1 MRTRRGAGTLA
12 VGLVL
17 LFLVSL
23 IPPMHPHQG
32 DTLITPSVEES
43 TPLGQFQA
51 LTIGSWPDGA
61 NERVEVSVPDGHAIK
76 SLEIDLQASTLA
88 SSLSSTLT
96 SAGDFAGGATYD
108 GMSVNGS
115 SLSILPSGASWDFE
129 DPAHGWTLGGGG
141 NVWKVGFD
149 STIGQT
155 NGVVSGSNALYTY
168 DGNYGYMTGTQWA
181 TSPTLDCSGCT
192 GNWNLKFM
200 RRLGV
205 ENNYWDDATVQA
217 KNAQGN
223 WVQVWANGGS
233 TINEASFNQQTI
245 DISSQLRNNPNFAI
259 RFGLGPTDQSVH
271 FTGWNIDDIIIEPNG
286 GTTGDGEGNWTS
298 APFGPSLIGRGEN
311 LAHGLLHMDAFIPSG
326 SEFDWQ
332 ILDASTNQP
341 VPGFERLT
349 SSWVDLGMIEAERF
363 PLLRLKIH
371 MKESP
376 GGFAPEIFSI
386 SMNGNLHQSFD
397 ADPSESGWQLGT
409 ATWSNSAI
417 VSSGTVQS
425 NVYHVRSGFSQIH
438 VNNSQT
444 GGGQLQVSVDAGV
457 SWMGLEDDDKVQLT
471 QPAYLAQFRMINA
484 TGGGTYTWSD
494 FQAELVRTSLPDGVR
509 FDVGLDGASEWS
521 LDGAGHGVFGL
532 QNTMVTDEW
541 WVINAVEPASAASL
555 EVAVPTRGVHA
566 FSFAVAS
573 PSGTLA
579 SPFLAMAVNG
589 QDILS
594 RNLGNIND
602 FAMVSLTAS
611 ELTTLNNALAQAT
624 AVYGPAGLP
633 MAAVEVRIGSS
644 LSSEDLLFGGVFAP
658 YDAEVSLALNAGHPL
673 VLGLNHA
680 LSSAI
685 PVLGQRTVSLPLRL
699 DGTGSVAVGVMEVE
713 SQASVKALE
722 LTVHN
727 VTDTLVPGLDW
738 VESEASFDFTPLGIT
753 DALTHAKQSSWM
765 VELHLSGAQQQSKL
779 QCPIASLPI
788 TSTSLAACT
797 ATGTALIWFD
807 EGTSGSISVVGSGQ
821 YLEVM
826 HHFRFPDGWDDE
838 AAATMSVS
846 LISASGPLLPVSK
859 VFGLG
864 HDNGVENDVEIKS
877 WSMLS
882 NNGIRSSAA
891 YPYLRAGEVV
901 NLEVQLGFENTSEGV
916 PRSGQNL
923 VRFLVDGSEYATT
936 MLLEDGVALLP
947 YTVPMGRP
955 SVTLGVEVVPL
966 RGQNV
971 VSTLPNSL
979 TFLFDNVPPTL
990 MSSSVEEFD
999 SRDVAPRTPLSFTV
1013 ADLPH
1018 LPTHANLHLWQSWL
1032 NDGNQ
1037 NGVMDADE
1045 VVVRPLVLP
1054 ENLTLLMGEYSTSID
1069 TSQASQ
1075 TDYFVGW
1082 LEIADSAGHIMAD
1095 GGSITQPMFNVQLNS
1110 NGAPSLGA
1118 TSLGWADGQ
1127 VSPWLHPQETY
1138 EIRVPVWEQN
1148 GINDLSEIVLELAS
1162 NSAQPA
1168 SIHWNQTTGACESTN
1183 AYVEVESCDLVPAD
1197 ADDLFS
1203 RNGEFVVHFTIEW
1216 GYDPDLSVVRVP
1228 QISLLDQS
1236 GQSNRF
1242 MLEPLSWRFS
1252 GELAIDPDSIRIELP
1267 NEAND
1272 SLGYWVQP
1280 RTTFEVMGD
1289 VVWYRTGSSPTQP
1302 LNIELTLGENNFE
1315 GEVMNGT
1322 FQGSMLAPL
1331 VDGTYGLYGDL
1342 MDAPNGAVYRGD
1354 DAAFVWFIV
1363 DNQAPRVAAVDR
1375 PGFNTMLAE
1384 DDWNDL
1390 QFELRLDENAQ
1401 LDENSLRLHW
1411 SLNEA
1416 GLGLNSYVFDNG
1428 SLPLEI
1434 AGERRNGE
1442 SIPVRCTLDVD
1453 ALMIPAFRTKA
1464 VELRVWVSGNDEAG
1478 LSIDAV
1484 YNDIYAPLRV
1494 WNLEQRVPL
1503 YSISTI
1509 EMKPNSDIHQ
1519 GDLIEVSALITNN
1532 GLADGEANLVLEQV
1546 ESSGARTRLDA
1557 RVVEIQTGGQM
1568 TYQFLWKPG
1577 RDGSQWLELSIVNGP
1592 NAQSAT
1598 VLVDEPRSDGVFG
1611 TISTVNPALLVVV
1624 LLLTAGLVA
1633 LLVFGLRRE
1642 AAPLPIPPPARP
1654 KQVAPIPA
1662 DPASSGP
1669 YGTEQATRSPGE
1681 NPYQ

>member
-1 MRTRRGAGTLA
+1 MRTGRGAGALA

-17 LFLVSL
+17 IFLLSL
-23 IPPMHPHQG
+23 VPATHHEGSP
-32 DTLITPSVEES
+32 TLDAPSVVES
-43 TPLGQFQA
+43 TPLGQLQT

-61 NERVEVSVPDGHAIK
+61 NQRVEVSVPDGHAIK
-76 SLEIDLQASTLA
+76 SLDVDLEAGTLNNPMG
-88 SSLSSTLT
+88 SVLT
-96 SAGDFAGGATYD
+96 DAGDFDQNAVYD
-108 GMSVNGS
+108 GMDVNKSSLQILPQDWSYDFESGSFGPEWTRSGSSNWAIVSDTRLGGAKLAKAGTISHNQESRLTLDVSQLPASTGTFRYSVSSEGSFDYLLFCIDNTGCSRYSGYNYRWSGTVNNGNQAFTIPATAQTLTWKYVKDGSVNSGS
-115 SLSILPSGASWDFE
+115 DTAWADDIVITPSGG
-129 DPAHGWTLGGGG
+129 PG
-141 NVWKVGFD
+141 N
-149 STIGQT
+149 
-155 NGVVSGSNALYTY
+155 
-168 DGNYGYMTGTQWA
+168 
-181 TSPTLDCSGCT
+181 
-192 GNWNLKFM
+192 
-200 RRLGV
+200 
-205 ENNYWDDATVQA
+205 
-217 KNAQGN
+217 
-223 WVQVWANGGS
+223 
-233 TINEASFNQQTI
+233 
-245 DISSQLRNNPNFAI
+245 
-259 RFGLGPTDQSVH
+259 
-271 FTGWNIDDIIIEPNG
+271 
-286 GTTGDGEGNWTS
+286 GEGNWTS
-298 APFGPSLIGRGEN
+298 DVFGPSLLGRGEH
-311 LAHGLLHMDAFIPSG
+311 LSHGLLHMDARIYPG
-326 SEFDWQ
+326 SVFEWQ
-332 ILDASTNQP
+332 VLDASTSSP

-349 SSWVDLGMIEAERF
+349 STWADLGMIDAQAY
-363 PLLRLKIH
+363 PLLRFKVH
-371 MKESP
+371 MKE
-376 GGFAPEIFSI
+376 APDGETSEIRSW
-386 SMNGNLHQSFD
+386 SLNGHLHKSFD
-397 ADPSESGWQLGT
+397 SDPTDEGWTLQGGS
-409 ATWSNSAI
+409 WSNGAI
-417 VSSGTVQS
+417 TSSTSVLS
-425 NVYHVRSGFSQIH
+425 DTYHVRSGFSAIDT
-438 VNNSQT
+438 NSTHT
-444 GGGQLQVSVDAGV
+444 GAGVLQYSLDGGQSWQSIDAVGREQLQ
-457 SWMGLEDDDKVQLT
+457 
-471 QPAYLAQFRMINA
+471 QPAYMVQFRMVNA
-484 TGGGTYTWSD
+484 TGGGTFTWSD
-494 FQAELVRTSLPDGVR
+494 FQAELIRTSIPDGVR
-509 FDVGLDGASEWS
+509 LDVGLDGANEWS

-532 QNTMVTDEW
+532 QNTWVTDDMW
-541 WVINAVEPASAASL
+541 ATYAIEPANAASL
-555 EVAVPTRGVHA
+555 EVAVPNRGVHA

-594 RNLGNIND
+594 RNLDNIND
-602 FAMVSLTAS
+602 LSIVTLTAS
-611 ELTTLNNALAQAT
+611 ELTTLNNALSQASGQH
-624 AVYGPAGLP
+624 GPAGLP
-633 MAAVEVRIGSS
+633 MATVEVRIGSS
-644 LSSEDLLFGGVFAP
+644 LSSEDLLVGGVFAP
-658 YDAEVSLALNAGHPL
+658 YDADVSMALNAGHPL

-680 LSSAI
+680 LSSTI
-685 PVLGQRTVSLPLRL
+685 PALGQRTVTLPLRL
-699 DGTGSVAVGVMEVE
+699 DGTGSVAMGVMDME
-713 SQASVKALE
+713 SQPSVKALE

-738 VESEASFDFTPLGIT
+738 VESVASFDFTPLGIT
-753 DALTHAKQSSWM
+753 DALTHAKQSSWL

-807 EGTSGSISVVGSGQ
+807 EGTSGSISAVGSGQ
-821 YLEVM
+821 FLEVM

-846 LISASGPLLPVSK
+846 LISSSGPLLPVSK

-864 HDNGVENDVEIKS
+864 LDNGVENDVEIKS
-877 WSMLS
+877 WSVLS

-901 NLEVQLGFENTSEGV
+901 HMEVQLGFENTTEGM
-916 PRSGQNL
+916 PRSGQTL
-923 VRFLVDGSEYATT
+923 VRFLVDGNEYATT
-936 MLLEDGVALLP
+936 TLLQDGVALFP
-947 YTVPMGRP
+947 YTVPMGR
-955 SVTLGVEVVPL
+955 SSMTLGVEVVPL
-966 RGQNV
+966 RGQSV
-971 VSTLPNSL
+971 VSSLPDTL

-990 MSSSVEEFD
+990 MSSSVEAFD

-1013 ADLPH
+1013 ADRPH

-1045 VVVRPLVLP
+1045 VVVRPLTLP
-1054 ENLTLLMGEYSTSID
+1054 ENLTLLMGEYSATID
-1069 TSQASQ
+1069 TSKASQ
-1075 TDYFVGW
+1075 ADYFLGW

-1095 GGSITQPMFNVQLNS
+1095 GGSISQPMFNVQLNS

-1118 TSLGWADGQ
+1118 TSLGWNDGQ

-1138 EIRVPVWEQN
+1138 ELRVPVWEQN
-1148 GINDLSEIVLELAS
+1148 GINDLSEIVLELAA
-1162 NSAQPA
+1162 NTAQPA
-1168 SIHWNQTTGACESTN
+1168 AIHWNQTTGVCESMN
-1183 AYVEVESCDLVPAD
+1183 VYVEVESCDLVPAD
-1197 ADDLFS
+1197 AEDLFS
-1203 RNGEFVVHFTIEW
+1203 RNGEFVVHFTVEW

-1252 GELAIDPDSIRIELP
+1252 GELAIDPDSIRIALP

-1280 RTTFEVMGD
+1280 RTTFDVMGD
-1289 VVWYRTGSSPTQP
+1289 LVWYRTGTSPSQP
-1302 LNIELTLGENNFE
+1302 LDVELTLGENNLE
-1315 GEVMNGT
+1315 ADVINGT

-1342 MDAPNGAVYRGD
+1342 RDAPNGAVYRGD

-1384 DDWNDL
+1384 EDWKDL

-1401 LDENSLRLHW
+1401 LDESSLRLHW

-1434 AGERRNGE
+1434 LGERRNGE

-1464 VELRVWVSGNDEAG
+1464 VELRVWVTGDDEAG

-1484 YNDIYAPLRV
+1484 YNDINAPLRV
-1494 WNLEQRVPL
+1494 WNLEQRVPV
-1503 YSISTI
+1503 YSISNI

-1519 GDLIEVSALITNN
+1519 GDLIEVSALITNS

-1546 ESSGARTRLDA
+1546 ESSGARTRLEA
-1557 RVVEIQTGGQM
+1557 RVVDVQAGEQM
-1568 TYQFLWKPG
+1568 IYQFLWKPG

-1592 NAQSAT
+1592 NAQSPT

-1611 TISTVNPALLVVV
+1611 TISTVNPVLLVVV
-1624 LLLTAGLVA
+1624 FLLTVGLVA

-1642 AAPLPIPPPARP
+1642 EIPAAPLRPNATKQAPAIPDNTA
-1654 KQVAPIPA
+1654 A
-1662 DPASSGP
+1662 SGP
-1669 YGTEQATRSPGE
+1669 YGAAQEARSPGE

>member
-1 MRTRRGAGTLA
+1 MSTRRGAGTLA

-17 LFLVSL
+17 IFVLSLVPATHHDGGS
-23 IPPMHPHQG
+23 
-32 DTLITPSVEES
+32 TLRTPSVVES
-43 TPLGQFQA
+43 TPLGQLQT

-61 NERVEVSVPDGHAIK
+61 NQRVEVSVPDGHAIK
-76 SLEIDLQASTLA
+76 SLDIDMQASTLA

-96 SAGDFAGGATYD
+96 EAPDFANGAVYD
-108 GMSVNGS
+108 GVSVNGS
-115 SLSILPSGASWDFE
+115 SLAILPSGAFWDFE
-129 DPAHGWTLGGGG
+129 NPAHGWTLGGGG
-141 NVWKVGFD
+141 NVWKVGYD
-149 STIGQT
+149 SVLGQN
-155 NGVVSGSNALYTY
+155 NGVFSGANALYTY
-168 DGNYGYMTGTQWA
+168 DGNYPNNMGQFWA
-181 TSPTLDCSGCT
+181 TSPTIDCSGCSGSWELNYMRKLGIESRT
-192 GNWNLKFM
+192 WDRADIQVKNIQGTWVNIWSNSFINDGSFTPMSHSISNYISGNS
-200 RRLGV
+200 
-205 ENNYWDDATVQA
+205 A
-217 KNAQGN
+217 
-223 WVQVWANGGS
+223 
-233 TINEASFNQQTI
+233 
-245 DISSQLRNNPNFAI
+245 FAV
-259 RFGLGPTDQSVH
+259 RFGLGTTDSSVQY
-271 FTGWNIDDIIIEPNG
+271 TGWNIDDVSIEPNG
-286 GTTGDGEGNWTS
+286 GATGDGEGNWTS
-298 APFGPSLIGRGEN
+298 APFGPSLIGRGEE
-311 LAHGLLHMDAFIPSG
+311 LAHGLLHMDASVPTG
-326 SEFDWQ
+326 TDFDWQ

-349 SSWVDLGMIEAERF
+349 SMWVDLGMIDAKRF
-363 PLLRLKIH
+363 PLLKLKIH

-376 GGFAPEIFSI
+376 GGLAPEVFSI
-386 SMNGNLHQSFD
+386 SMNGNIHQSFD
-397 ADPSESGWQLGT
+397 GDPSGSGWQIGSG
-409 ATWSNSAI
+409 TWSNGAI

-425 NVYHVRSGFSQIH
+425 DVYHVRSGFAKIQ

-444 GGGQLQVSVDAGV
+444 GGGQLQVSVDGGI
-457 SWMGLEDDDKVQLT
+457 SWMGLEDDGELVLS

-484 TGGGTYTWSD
+484 TGGGTYTWND
-494 FQAELVRTSLPDGVR
+494 FQVELVRTSIPDGVR
-509 FDVGLDGASEWS
+509 LDVGLDGANEWS
-521 LDGAGHGVFGL
+521 LDGSGHGVFGL
-532 QNTMVTDEW
+532 QNTLVTDDMW
-541 WVINAVEPASAASL
+541 ATYAIQPANAASL

-573 PSGTLA
+573 PSGILA

-594 RNLGNIND
+594 RNLDNIND
-602 FAMVSLTAS
+602 LSIVTLTTS
-611 ELTTLNNALAQAT
+611 ELTTLNNALSQASGQH
-624 AVYGPAGLP
+624 GPAGLP
-633 MAAVEVRIGSS
+633 MATVELRIGSS
-644 LSSEDLLFGGVFAP
+644 LSSEDLLVGGIFAP
-658 YDAEVSLALNAGHPL
+658 YDADVSMALNAGHPI
-673 VLGLNHA
+673 VMGLNHA

-685 PVLGQRTVSLPLRL
+685 PALGQRTVTLPLRL
-699 DGTGSVAVGVMEVE
+699 DGTGSVALGVMDME

-722 LTVHN
+722 LKVHN

-738 VESEASFDFTPLGIT
+738 IESEATFDFTPLGIA

-765 VELHLSGAQQQSKL
+765 VELHISGAQQQSKL

-821 YLEVM
+821 FLEVM

-846 LISASGPLLPVSK
+846 LISSSGPLLPVSK

-864 HDNGVENDVEIKS
+864 LDNGVENDVEIKS
-877 WSMLS
+877 WSVLS
-882 NNGIRSSAA
+882 SNGIRSSAA

-901 NLEVQLGFENTSEGV
+901 HMEVQLGFENTTEGK
-916 PRSGQNL
+916 PRSGQTL
-923 VRFLVDGSEYATT
+923 VRFLVDGNEYATT
-936 MLLEDGVALLP
+936 TLLQDGVALFP

-955 SVTLGVEVVPL
+955 SMTLGVEVVPL

-971 VSTLPNSL
+971 VSSLPDTL

-990 MSSSVEEFD
+990 MSSSVEAFD
-999 SRDVAPRTPLSFTV
+999 SRDVAPRTPLSFIV
-1013 ADLPH
+1013 ADRPH

-1045 VVVRPLVLP
+1045 VVVRPLTLP
-1054 ENLTLLMGEYSTSID
+1054 ENLTLLMGEYSTTID

-1075 TDYFVGW
+1075 ADYFLGW

-1095 GGSITQPMFNVQLNS
+1095 GGSISQPMFNVQLNS

-1118 TSLGWADGQ
+1118 TSLGWNDGQ
-1127 VSPWLHPQETY
+1127 VSPWLHPHETY

-1148 GINDLSEIVLELAS
+1148 GINDLSEIVLELAA
-1162 NSAQPA
+1162 NTAQPA
-1168 SIHWNQTTGACESTN
+1168 AIHWNQTTGVCESTN

-1197 ADDLFS
+1197 AEDLFS
-1203 RNGEFVVHFTIEW
+1203 RNGDFVVHFTIEW

-1242 MLEPLSWRFS
+1242 MLEPLSWRLS
-1252 GELAIDPDSIRIELP
+1252 GELAIDPDSIRISLP

-1280 RTTFEVMGD
+1280 RTTFDVVGD
-1289 VVWYRTGSSPTQP
+1289 VVWYRTGTSPSQM
-1302 LNIELTLGENNFE
+1302 LDVELTLGENNLE
-1315 GEVMNGT
+1315 ADVINGT

-1384 DDWNDL
+1384 EDWKDL

-1401 LDENSLRLHW
+1401 LDEGSLRLHW

-1428 SLPLEI
+1428 SLSLEI
-1434 AGERRNGE
+1434 LGERRNGE

-1464 VELRVWVSGNDEAG
+1464 VELRVWVTGDDEAG

-1484 YNDIYAPLRV
+1484 YNDINAPLRV
-1494 WNLEQRVPL
+1494 WNLEQRVPV
-1503 YSISTI
+1503 YSISNI

-1519 GDLIEVSALITNN
+1519 GDLIEVSALITNS
-1532 GLADGEANLVLEQV
+1532 GLADGEANMVLEQV
-1546 ESSGARTRLDA
+1546 ESSGARTRLEA
-1557 RVVEIQTGGQM
+1557 RVVDVQAGEQM
-1568 TYQFLWKPG
+1568 IYQFLWKPG

-1592 NAQSAT
+1592 NAQSPT

-1611 TISTVNPALLVVV
+1611 TISTVNPVLLVIVF
-1624 LLLTAGLVA
+1624 LLTVGLVA

-1642 AAPLPIPPPARP
+1642 EVPAAPLRPNATKQAPAIPDNTATN
-1654 KQVAPIPA
+1654 
-1662 DPASSGP
+1662 GP
-1669 YGTEQATRSPGE
+1669 YGAAQAARSPGE